1 MSNKLIQPTITVL
14 KVRKY
19 VTICTSM
26 ICGQDKKV
34 NEKSV

>member
-1 MSNKLIQPTITVL
+1 MSNKGLQPTITVL